1 MRPLIDRELFFGDPE
16 LSGAQ
21 LSPDGRFISFVKP
34 YRGVRNIWVKE
45 TAAGFETAKPITAD
59 DRPVPGYFWSRDGQR
74 VLYVQDKGGNEDF
87 HVYSVD
93 PRGEIDAES
102 GVPSALDLT
111 PLDGVRARIN
121 SLPKSRPGVIF
132 VGLNDRDPRYHD
144 VYEIDIATGE
154 RSLVQLNEQGVGGY
168 VHDLTGTLRLAV
180 RQTPSGGSEILRVDG
195 DTLTQLYE
203 VDYLESA
210 NPIRFHKDGQRV
222 YLTSNKGDDVDLAR
236 LMLMDVESG
245 ALTLVEEDPE
255 GQVDFGG
262 ATFGQDDDELIATAY
277 VGDRLRLYPHDPR
290 IAEDLDYLRRELPDG
305 ELSFVSS
312 TRDMRL
318 HLVAVT
324 RDVDPGSVYLFTR
337 ETRELNL
344 VYRSRPDLPSEQ
356 LAPMTPIRY
365 TARDGLEIPAY
376 LTLPADIEP
385 NGLPLVLHP
394 HGGPWARDAWG
405 YDPYAQF
412 LANRGYA
419 VLQPNFRCS
428 TGFGKAFLNAG
439 SHEWGT
445 GAMQHDLSDGVRH
458 LVERGIVDEERVCIF
473 GGSYGGYATLAG
485 VTFTPEL
492 YACGIPY
499 VAPSNLVTLIES
511 FPEYWK
517 PFLKGSWYLRVGDPS
532 IPEERA
538 ELLERS
544 PLEQVEKIRVPL
556 LVVHGAND
564 PRVKQAESDQIVVA
578 LREKG
583 AAVEYIVAPDEGH
596 GFTGPENRMALA
608 VAIENFLAK
617 HLGGRRQ
624 DEVPDALAAHLGG
637 ITVDVA
643 TVADPRE
650 PTEGD

>member
-1 MRPLIDRELFFGDPE
+1 
-16 LSGAQ
+16 
-21 LSPDGRFISFVKP
+21 
-34 YRGVRNIWVKE
+34 
-45 TAAGFETAKPITAD
+45 
-59 DRPVPGYFWSRDGQR
+59 
-74 VLYVQDKGGNEDF
+74 
-87 HVYSVD
+87 
-93 PRGEIDAES
+93 
-102 GVPSALDLT
+102 
-111 PLDGVRARIN
+111 
-121 SLPKSRPGVIF
+121 
-132 VGLNDRDPRYHD
+132 
-144 VYEIDIATGE
+144 
-154 RSLVQLNEQGVGGY
+154 
-168 VHDLTGTLRLAV
+168 
-180 RQTPSGGSEILRVDG
+180 
-195 DTLTQLYE
+195 
-203 VDYLESA
+203 
-210 NPIRFHKDGQRV
+210 
-222 YLTSNKGDDVDLAR
+222 
-236 LMLMDVESG
+236 
-245 ALTLVEEDPE
+245 
-255 GQVDFGG
+255 
-262 ATFGQDDDELIATAY
+262 
-277 VGDRLRLYPHDPR
+277 
-290 IAEDLDYLRRELPDG
+290 
-305 ELSFVSS
+305 
-312 TRDMRL
+312 MRL